1 MLPTVFKRK
10 HSLKEKQLL
19 SDIRKLRDFLDVHY
33 FKHFVRTSSARQ
45 IENMSNE
52 DVLKAV
58 EDITQTT
65 GLSYWNYQVLLFT
78 M

>member
-19 SDIRKLRDFLDVHY
+19 SDIRKLRDFLDAHY
-33 FKHFVRTSSARQ
+33 FKHFVMTSSARQ